1 MERTKALTEALTQKR
16 EAILTLWC
24 ERTLNTY
31 TSPGFFKKAKD
42 PFANPVGV
50 NINTALHSIYDLLL
64 SNAEPE
70 AYLKPVDTITRI
82 RAVQEFTPGQAVAPF
97 LELKWVVRQILRS
110 DRKTAPLVTE
120 LDIFDCDVDRIAL
133 TAFDVYTECR
143 EQVYRGR
150 IRELKSG
157 SYLLT
162 DSACPSAVLKEE
174 LKTEPKR
181 Q

>member
-1 MERTKALTEALTQKR
+1 MELTEAFTEKR
-16 EAILTLWC
+16 KEILSLWV
-24 ERTLNTY
+24 ERTLNSY

-50 NINTALHSIYDLLL
+50 NTSDALHSIYDLLL

-70 AYLKPVDTITRI
+70 AYQKPLDTIVRI
-82 RAVQEFTPGQAVAPF
+82 RAVQEITPSQAVAPL
-97 LELKWVVRQILRS
+97 LELKWVVKQVLKS
-110 DRKTAPLVTE
+110 DRKTSSLLAD
-120 LDIFDCDVDRIAL
+120 LDNFDCEVDRIAL
-133 TAFDVYTECR
+133 IAFDIYTACR

-162 DSACPSAVLKEE
+162 DSACPSALLKEE
-174 LKTEPKR
+174 QKSQSESN
-181 Q
+181 